1 VEQRIV
7 IVIGRDFSLK
17 IGQLKRIQNI
27 KSKSSV
33 GAFGAGRKPGCPKEL
48 DTLAGATDAFTE
60 CERDGVLTAGINDHE
75 IIDGRTGV
83 GTRATSMTKLHDMA
97 KFLKRSVDKE

>member
-1 VEQRIV
+1 M
-7 IVIGRDFSLK
+7 
-17 IGQLKRIQNI
+17 
-27 KSKSSV
+27 

-60 CERDGVLTAGINDHE
+60 CERDGVLTAGINDHK